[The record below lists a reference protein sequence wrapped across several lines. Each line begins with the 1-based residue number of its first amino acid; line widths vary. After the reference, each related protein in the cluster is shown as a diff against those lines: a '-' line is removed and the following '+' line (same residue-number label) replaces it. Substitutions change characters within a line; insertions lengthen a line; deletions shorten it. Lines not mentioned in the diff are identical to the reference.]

1 MFHYIN
7 GLVAELL
14 PQMAVLDCG
23 GVGYALNTTNY
34 SLSCLQKGK
43 QAKLYTYVL
52 VREDCF
58 ELYGFY
64 SQNEKRCFEMLIG
77 VSGVGPKAALN
88 ILSAGTPESLALAI
102 INEDTKALTAAPGIG
117 KKLAQRVIL
126 ELKDKM
132 AKETDATALADAGFS
147 PAQAV
152 SGGKVQDAATA
163 LAVLGY
169 STGEIGAALKAVDT
183 ENLSLED
190 IIRQALKGMMK
201 A

>member
-1 MFHYIN
+1 MFYYIN
-7 GLVAELL
+7 GLVAEIL

-102 INEDTKALTAAPGIG
+102 INEDAKALTAAPGIG

-126 ELKDKM
+126 ELRTKWRKKRTPPRWQTPGFPQRRQFPAEKYRM
-132 AKETDATALADAGFS
+132 PPLRWRCLAIP
-147 PAQAV
+147 PARSAPP
-152 SGGKVQDAATA
+152 
-163 LAVLGY
+163 
-169 STGEIGAALKAVDT
+169 
-183 ENLSLED
+183 
-190 IIRQALKGMMK
+190 
-201 A
+201 